1 MPVFVRV
8 CVLEPCT
15 LIHVNRTPGTRLRDQ
30 VLVETNTR
38 GIQLAN
44 TKSAQK
50 RIRSDE
56 RKRVRNL
63 KVRSR
68 VKTFIK
74 KAETAIVSSD
84 EALTIEQ
91 IRQACSELDKAA
103 SKGVIHK
110 NNAARRK
117 SRLMA
122 KFNKANA
129 SA

>member
-1 MPVFVRV
+1 M
-8 CVLEPCT
+8 
-15 LIHVNRTPGTRLRDQ
+15 
-30 VLVETNTR
+30 
-38 GIQLAN
+38 AN

-56 RKRVRNL
+56 RKRVRNMM
-63 KVRSR
+63 VRSR

-74 KAETAIVSSD
+74 KAEQSIRAGEETSA
-84 EALTIEQ
+84 EAV
-91 IRQACSELDKAA
+91 RQAIAQLDKAA

>member
-1 MPVFVRV
+1 M
-8 CVLEPCT
+8 
-15 LIHVNRTPGTRLRDQ
+15 
-30 VLVETNTR
+30 
-38 GIQLAN
+38 
-44 TKSAQK
+44 
-50 RIRSDE
+50 RSDE

-74 KAETAIVSSD
+74 KAEQSIPVNDAATVEAIR
-84 EALTIEQ
+84 L
-91 IRQACSELDKAA
+91 ACSELDKAA

-122 KFNKANA
+122 KLNKATA
-129 SA
+129 AA